1 MEENK
6 IMSKYDTDALKIA
19 DAEVLSVKFANQLKT
34 KLDMNQFITM
44 DYSLMENPGMVKKV
58 RTYSGTG
65 DVEDLAMGAK
75 NATVIGAEW
84 VETPYEVKTTQ
95 GTIKHFDEQQMA
107 DPNSIDAALERLS
120 TSIINDNTK
129 KIVAELAKTTHK
141 INNFD
146 YSFEM
151 IAEAVA
157 SLPEETN
164 DGLYLMVARKDS
176 AKYQKKLKDSLQYVE
191 AFVRSGYIGS
201 VCGVPVYLTDAVEPG
216 KAYLAT
222 PEAVTNFM
230 KADARIE
237 TSRDIEARA
246 TTIVG
251 NVVRVIAL
259 TNNDKVIELTT
270 AA

>member
-1 MEENK
+1 M
-6 IMSKYDTDALKIA
+6 MSKYDTDALKIA
-19 DAEVLSVKFANQLKT
+19 DNEVLSVKFANQLKT

-44 DYSLMENPGMVKKV
+44 DYSLVENPGMVKKI
-58 RTYSGTG
+58 RTYTGTG

-75 NATVIGAEW
+75 NSVVIGAQW

-95 GTIKHFDEQQMA
+95 GTIKHYDEQQMA
-107 DPNSIDAALERLS
+107 DPKAIDAALERLS
-120 TSIINDNTK
+120 VSIINDNTK

-141 INNFD
+141 VNSFD
-146 YSFEM
+146 YSFDM
-151 IAEAVA
+151 IAEAIA

-164 DGLYLMVARKDS
+164 EGLYLLVARKDS

-191 AFVRSGYIGS
+191 AFVRSGYIGT
-201 VCGVPVYLTDAVEPG
+201 VCGVPVYLTDAVETG

-222 PEAVTNFM
+222 PEAVTCFM
-230 KADARIE
+230 KEDARIE

-251 NVVRVIAL
+251 NVVKVIAL
-259 TNNDKVIELTT
+259 TNNDKVIELS
-270 AA
+270 AAAA